1 MKHFCDL
8 VVLKYKWKLVSSI
21 CITFSSLTASHVGLP
36 DEKGRLEILQI
47 HTSKM
52 REHKKLSD
60 DVDLEELANKT
71 RNYSGAELEGLVR
84 SATAT
89 AMNRIIKVS

>member
-1 MKHFCDL
+1 M
-8 VVLKYKWKLVSSI
+8 
-21 CITFSSLTASHVGLP
+21 VGLP

-52 REHKKLSD
+52 REHNKLSD
-60 DVDLEELANKT
+60 NVFLDELVTKT

-89 AMNRIIKVS
+89 AMNRIIKVSIGNEL